1 MSDCLSVRLSHR
13 FAGIITFTAMRA
25 SWVEKG
31 GREDG
36 AGGGKRVY
44 PTATISTHFEMHE
57 RRGEWVQRSLKERE
71 EWRERGIERGTE
83 GEREKP
89 LIIRKITGG
98 QLRRGVLDGAISN
111 TISKF
116 VINYNALHSTP
127 HRVDQYQ

>member
-71 EWRERGIERGTE
+71 EWRERERD
-83 GEREKP
+83 GERDGRREGKTVDYSENH
-89 LIIRKITGG
+89 RWTVEEGSA
-98 QLRRGVLDGAISN
+98 RRGN
-111 TISKF
+111 
-116 VINYNALHSTP
+116 
-127 HRVDQYQ
+127 